1 MPQNFIECDRDQT
14 FLMPPSLR
22 DWLPEDDLAWCVID
36 AVREMDL
43 STFYAAYRRDGHG
56 RPAYNPAMMVALVLY
71 AFATQQRS
79 SRAIERHC
87 RRDIAYRVIASNR
100 VPDHAT
106 IARFIDRHEA
116 ALSELFGQ
124 ILALCAKA
132 GLVKVGVVAIDGT
145 KVKANA
151 SPESN
156 CDYEQLAR
164 EIVAE
169 ARATDEAEDELY
181 GEARGD
187 ELPEHLRTAEGRR
200 AALREAKEAIQRSR
214 QDARGEAA
222 PADGEAAEQESPPL
236 DLKLDPAKIVTRSS
250 GRRGWLREAARQLE
264 EQRAREAK
272 PVPRT
277 RALRL
282 QEAERRMREE
292 VLVERAANDAYE
304 HFRAHGR
311 DKQGRRLS
319 SYPPKPYEP
328 PATPHGK
335 INLSDPD
342 SKPQKTNAGFGCVQG
357 YNPQAVV
364 SEQQIVLAAEVT
376 NSTADFSQ
384 LGPMV
389 KATLKELNSAGIRR
403 RPTIAIAD
411 AGYWNEKHMDEVVA
425 HKHIRVLIPPDAG
438 NRETPRP
445 GWSGGRYAW
454 MRAVLS
460 SERGKEIYRKRKR
473 TIEPVFGHTKHNR
486 GIRAFHRRGRSA
498 VRTEWRLLM
507 ATHNLVKLHR
517 HRLGLAAA

>member
-1 MPQNFIECDRDQT
+1 
-14 FLMPPSLR
+14 MPPSLR
-22 DWLPEDDLAWCVID
+22 EWLPEDDLAWCVLD
-36 AVREMDL
+36 AVSEMDL
-43 STFYAAYRRDGHG
+43 SAFYAAYREDGHG
-56 RPAYNPAMMVALVLY
+56 RPAYEPAMMVALVLY

-79 SRAIERHC
+79 SRGIERHC
-87 RRDIAYRVIASNR
+87 RRDVAYRVITANQ

-124 ILALCAKA
+124 VLSLCAKA

-156 CDYEQLAR
+156 CGYEQIAR

-200 AALREAKEAIQRSR
+200 AALREAKLRLDHERAGEIDDDEA
-214 QDARGEAA
+214 
-222 PADGEAAEQESPPL
+222 EAAE
-236 DLKLDPAKIVTRSS
+236 DPATVIDGEFDAERIVARVQ
-250 GRRGWLREAARQLE
+250 GREGWLREAKRRLE
-264 EQRAREAK
+264 QQRWTDPKPIPRSRRERLLGAE
-272 PVPRT
+272 R
-277 RALRL
+277 RL
-282 QEAERRMREE
+282 QEELAACRLGNEEYERYRSSGRMR
-292 VLVERAANDAYE
+292 D
-304 HFRAHGR
+304 
-311 DKQGRRLS
+311 GRRFGH
-319 SYPPKPYEP
+319 PPKSYEP
-328 PATPHGK
+328 PPEPEGK
-335 INLSDPD
+335 VNLTDPD
-342 SKPQKTNAGFGCVQG
+342 SKSQKTNAGFGCVQG

-384 LGPMV
+384 LDPMV
-389 KATLKELNSAGIRR
+389 TATLTELRHAGVKEQ
-403 RPTIAIAD
+403 PKVAIAD
-411 AGYWNEKHMDEVVA
+411 AGYWNEEHIDEVVTT
-425 HKHIRVLIPPDAG
+425 KHIQVLIPPDAG
-438 NRETPRP
+438 NRTTPRP
-445 GWSGGRYAW
+445 GWSGGRYDW
-454 MRAVLS
+454 MRRVL
-460 SERGKEIYRKRKR
+460 RTDFGHTLYRQRKR

-507 ATHNLVKLHR
+507 ATHNLAKLHS
-517 HRLGLAAA
+517 HQLGLVGA